1 MSSAPSRPCDT
12 CRVRKTRCV
21 KADDQSVCV
30 LCAFHG
36 KSCTYARGPPARRPR
51 AARRAAQANAAT
63 TPAATSATL
72 GSPSQG
78 SNAQQD
84 AARFERR
91 GSLGSFSPEMVA
103 KTMNLND
110 APQSQHQHQQQ
121 QATTSD
127 GNAPSPDMTFS
138 PEDMN
143 DNPALSLLTG
153 TLGLDLDTHP
163 EYIGQSNYHEPALL
177 DLYRHDMDAA
187 AATAAAPG
195 TTQGAN
201 PVVEGSGGRR
211 SSMRSVRRLDDRTM
225 FLICPDDE
233 TASEAQRIADC
244 DAIEDSV
251 RPLGKTL
258 MDLYFRIVHPSFP
271 VLHKGV
277 FITKHAISH
286 RMFSPPLLAA
296 VYLLA
301 LDYQLYD
308 SSMAGGVAK
317 PAQPNGQA
325 ALESL
330 ASRTMADD
338 LKRPKL
344 STLQAGLLLLQ
355 RHDSALQP
363 SKWIFTAQL
372 VAVAQELG
380 IHLDCTSWSI
390 PEWEKG
396 LRRRLGWALYIQD
409 RWGALTQGRPRL
421 LHDDDWDL
429 RPCAPSDFPETQADE
444 NPDVDGSVGVEVG
457 REVFMR
463 QAQLAT
469 ILSDVIA
476 NFYTNAATKMGGILD
491 QLGAINAV
499 NLARPLVLRL
509 RDWYTSLPV
518 ELAVDNI
525 QFRRLSANAS
535 LHLSFAAVSISL
547 DRALLRVLTPT
558 SPPDLTFAVR
568 STAKSRV
575 TSTIAFLKSLQPEH
589 MGALWGGASAH
600 QVVSVGSLAGLL
612 WATTEDAE
620 EMGWCAER
628 MDELRWCLRVRGQG
642 AAFMRE
648 ALRLLDSDW
657 GRLDFISS
665 RGAAA

>member
-1 MSSAPSRPCDT
+1 M
-12 CRVRKTRCV
+12 
-21 KADDQSVCV
+21 
-30 LCAFHG
+30 
-36 KSCTYARGPPARRPR
+36 
-51 AARRAAQANAAT
+51 
-63 TPAATSATL
+63 
-72 GSPSQG
+72 
-78 SNAQQD
+78 
-84 AARFERR
+84 
-91 GSLGSFSPEMVA
+91 GSFSPEMVA
-103 KTMNLND
+103 KSMTLTD
-110 APQSQHQHQQQ
+110 AGGGATQQQ
-121 QATTSD
+121 QQNSD

-138 PEDMN
+138 PEDPN
-143 DNPALSLLTG
+143 DNAALSLLTG

-163 EYIGQSNYHEPALL
+163 VYIGQSNYHEPALL
-177 DLYRHDMDAA
+177 DLYRHGLDASA
-187 AATAAAPG
+187 QIPTTPG
-195 TTQGAN
+195 ASSGQNQGT
-201 PVVEGSGGRR
+201 EGSGGRR
-211 SSMRSVRRLDDRTM
+211 ASMRRTRRMDERTM

-251 RPLGKTL
+251 RPLGKSL

-296 VYLLA
+296 VYLIA
-301 LDYQLYD
+301 LDYRLYD
-308 SSMAGGVAK
+308 SAMAGGVAK
-317 PAQPNGQA
+317 PAHANGQA
-325 ALESL
+325 ALEAL

-363 SKWIFTAQL
+363 SKWIFIAQL
-372 VAVAQELG
+372 IAVAQELG
-380 IHLDCTSWSI
+380 LHLDCTSWSI

-396 LRRRLGWALYIQD
+396 LRRRLGWALYMQD
-409 RWGALTQGRPRL
+409 RWGALTQGRPLL

-429 RPCAPSDFPETQADE
+429 QPCAPSDFPETQADE
-444 NPDVDGSVGVEVG
+444 DPDVDGSVGVEIG
-457 REVFMR
+457 REIFMR

-476 NFYTNAATKMGGILD
+476 NFYTNAATKTGGRLD
-491 QLGAINAV
+491 LLGAVNAV

-509 RDWYTSLPV
+509 RDWHMSLPM

-535 LHLSFAAVSISL
+535 LHLSFAAVSIAL
-547 DRALLRVLTPT
+547 DRALLRVLTPS
-558 SPPDLTFAVR
+558 SPPELTYAVR

-575 TSTIAFLKSLQPEH
+575 TSTIGFLKSLQPEH

-612 WATTEDAE
+612 WATTEDAV
-620 EMGWCAER
+620 EMRWCAER

-665 RGAAA
+665 RGAT